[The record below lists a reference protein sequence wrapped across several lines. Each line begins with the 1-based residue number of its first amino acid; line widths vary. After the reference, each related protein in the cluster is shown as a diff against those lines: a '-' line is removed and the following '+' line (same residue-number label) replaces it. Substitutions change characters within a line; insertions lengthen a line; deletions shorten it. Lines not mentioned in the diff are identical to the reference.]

1 MHKLTHQFVAN
12 IINPGRYFDAGSNL
26 HLLVRSGPTG
36 PNKYWIYRFTFQRNR
51 QDRSLGVFPI
61 ISLSEA
67 RKLAIDLKAK
77 INNGI
82 YVADPH
88 QGVGVINQIFSDYS
102 SDWIEINKS
111 QWSNDKHYCQ
121 WINNGE
127 GLVVSFFMRYA
138 KRETFLPRR

>member
-1 MHKLTHQFVAN
+1 M
-12 IINPGRYFDAGSNL
+12 
-26 HLLVRSGPTG
+26 
-36 PNKYWIYRFTFQRNR
+36 
-51 QDRSLGVFPI
+51 
-61 ISLSEA
+61 
-67 RKLAIDLKAK
+67 
-77 INNGI
+77 
-82 YVADPH
+82 ADPH